1 MSHAGEA
8 KAIANYKS
16 GMVDDKGKPLDPPH
30 PKSGEGLVFLG
41 LMALVD
47 PPREAVPGAVAKC
60 KTAGIKVI
68 MVTGLGPVW
77 KSSRCLR
84 SAVPRRSRDDVASMA
99 STPGDASAG
108 TPSPRSPR
116 PSERPKR
123 GHDVPSTARDPELK
137 HNLNF
142 RAGDHPGTAEAIAY
156 KVGILWSP
164 TARKI
169 EEMNAA
175 EGALAA
181 F

>member
-1 MSHAGEA
+1 MVSCRTCSRASRGQYPRL
-8 KAIANYKS
+8 AIS
-16 GMVDDKGKPLDPPH
+16 L
-30 PKSGEGLVFLG
+30 SQ
-41 LMALVD
+41 
-47 PPREAVPGAVAKC
+47 
-60 KTAGIKVI
+60 
-68 MVTGLGPVW
+68 
-77 KSSRCLR
+77 
-84 SAVPRRSRDDVASMA
+84 
-99 STPGDASAG
+99 
-108 TPSPRSPR
+108 
-116 PSERPKR
+116 PSERPKL
-123 GHDVPSTARDPELK
+123 GHDVSLIHTTAWSEQHISQTAGDPELK